1 MSDRLQR
8 LIQLINKTGDK
19 LIVFDSNQSDNC
31 YVISSLKDYERLIK
45 ESGGVKGLTEDEL
58 IDKIN
63 RDIAVWKSDQ
73 TEGLEFSGF
82 SDDYAVDSAP
92 PEPTESGAPEGWN
105 PPKPSTPPV
114 SKEAKNMWK
123 IPESRR
129 RDAEFT
135 V

>member
-19 LIVFDSNQSDNC
+19 LIVFDSYQSDNC

-45 ESGGVKGLTEDEL
+45 DTGGVKGLTEDEL

-73 TEGLEFSGF
+73 AEGLEFSGL
-82 SDDYAVDSAP
+82 SDDYA
-92 PEPTESGAPEGWN
+92 TESTPVESSEPVGSEGWN
-105 PPKPSTPPV
+105 PPKPSAPTD
-114 SKEAKNMWK
+114 STETKNMWK

-129 RDAEFT
+129 REAEFNL
-135 V
+135 

>member
-1 MSDRLQR
+1 MPDRLQR

-19 LIVFDSNQSDNC
+19 LIVFDPEQSDNC

-45 ESGGVKGLTEDEL
+45 DTGGVKGLTEDEL

-73 TEGLEFSGF
+73 AEGLDFSDL
-82 SDDYAVDSAP
+82 SDDYAVGPVSVESN
-92 PEPTESGAPEGWN
+92 EPVGSNSWN
-105 PPKPSTPPV
+105 PPKPSILAD
-114 SKEAKNMWK
+114 SKETKNMWK

-129 RDAEFT
+129 REAEFT
-135 V
+135 T

>member
-1 MSDRLQR
+1 MTDRLHR

-19 LIVFDSNQSDNC
+19 LIVFDSANSDNC

-45 ESGGVKGLTEDEL
+45 DSGSVKGLTEDEL

-73 TEGLEFSGF
+73 TENLEFSEF
-82 SDDYAVDSAP
+82 S
-92 PEPTESGAPEGWN
+92 EETEALTEQIDANPVTWT
-105 PPKPSTPPV
+105 PPKPATSDSTP
-114 SKEAKNMWK
+114 KNMWK

-129 RDAEFT
+129 REAEFT
-135 V
+135 M

>member
-8 LIQLINKTGDK
+8 LIQLVNKTGDK
-19 LIVFDSNQSDNC
+19 IIVFDNSQADNC

-45 ESGGVKGLTEDEL
+45 DSGGVKGLTEDEL

-73 TEGLEFSGF
+73 AQELEFSGF
-82 SDDYAVDSAP
+82 SEDYT
-92 PEPTESGAPEGWN
+92 PEQPLVNPEEAQEPVGWK
-105 PPKPSTPPV
+105 PPKPTSPH
-114 SKEAKNMWK
+114 SEEAKNIWK

-129 RDAEFT
+129 REAEFT